1 MRFLIVLIFFLLTN
15 CSKPKTVL
23 ICGNHICL
31 NKTEAKQY
39 FEENLSI
46 EVKII
51 DKKDKK
57 EFDLIEINLN
67 DTESEKRNVTIVEKK
82 NTNENIK
89 VLSKQEIIKIKKNIK
104 NKKKKKIISNKK
116 IAKKEINKKK
126 DLNKNVN
133 KEFNEVVDICTI
145 IEKCSIDEITKYL
158 LKEGRKKSFP
168 DITIRQ

>member
-133 KEFNEVVDICTI
+133 KEFNEVFDICTI

>member
-82 NTNENIK
+82 
-89 VLSKQEIIKIKKNIK
+89 
-104 NKKKKKIISNKK
+104 
-116 IAKKEINKKK
+116 
-126 DLNKNVN
+126 
-133 KEFNEVVDICTI
+133 
-145 IEKCSIDEITKYL
+145 KYQ
-158 LKEGRKKSFP
+158 RKYKSTF
-168 DITIRQ
+168 

>member
-158 LKEGRKKSFP
+158 LKEGREKSFP

>member
-89 VLSKQEIIKIKKNIK
+89 VLSKQEIIKIKKKIK